1 MIWINVIPDNYYS
14 HSVTIIMIQLADNC
28 IGAQAFMEMTDEDI
42 DDKELGFSFGGKKI
56 LKRVLKTLSKI

>member
-14 HSVTIIMIQLADNC
+14 HSVISIMIQFADNC
-28 IGAQAFMEMTDEDI
+28 IGAQAFTEMTDEDI

-56 LKRVLKTLSKI
+56 LKRVLKILSK